1 MKKIKLLLCLFMLT
15 TLCGCSNSN
24 KNASSKTLNAAM
36 FWISTSLDPT
46 NNYDGWVLSRIGVGE
61 TLLKLNE
68 KYEVEPCLAKS
79 YEQIDD
85 TTWKFTLKDS
95 ITFSNGK
102 KVTGENVKAC
112 LERAFEKNTRA
123 IDYFDLNHVEAKGQ
137 DIYLYLNKSSGAI
150 LNNLCEPL
158 FTIYDA
164 SQSEEDIANH
174 PLCTGP
180 FVVDD
185 FVSEKT
191 IDTSKNKKYY
201 DGKAKLDHVHFSQ
214 VADSDARVLALQ
226 SGEVDLANTI
236 DYSSLKLFRNN
247 KDYQVLEV
255 LGPRT
260 NVIYMNNETTFL
272 SDLTIRKALS
282 YSVNRK
288 SIVKLIGGKEATG
301 LYSSAVPYG
310 DVSNGYSLNLKEANR
325 LLDEAGY
332 VDTNNDGIREKDGQ
346 EIILNYYESADHGSA
361 DANIIAQ
368 SMQSEAKKIGIKIKL
383 NQVENVNDIKA
394 AGTFDLC
401 SANDSSAPTGDPE
414 IFIQQ
419 RYFSIGSSN
428 TGRYKNSNLDNLIQ
442 QFSTTYDVKQRQ
454 QLAIQASEMILDDA
468 ANIYVSYVPLNTVTS
483 SKVKGVICHPV
494 DYYMITKDIDL
505 K

>member
-1 MKKIKLLLCLFMLT
+1 
-15 TLCGCSNSN
+15 
-24 KNASSKTLNAAM
+24 
-36 FWISTSLDPT
+36 
-46 NNYDGWVLSRIGVGE
+46 
-61 TLLKLNE
+61 
-68 KYEVEPCLAKS
+68 
-79 YEQIDD
+79 
-85 TTWKFTLKDS
+85 
-95 ITFSNGK
+95 
-102 KVTGENVKAC
+102 
-112 LERAFEKNTRA
+112 
-123 IDYFDLNHVEAKGQ
+123 
-137 DIYLYLNKSSGAI
+137 
-150 LNNLCEPL
+150 
-158 FTIYDA
+158 
-164 SQSEEDIANH
+164 
-174 PLCTGP
+174 
-180 FVVDD
+180 
-185 FVSEKT
+185 
-191 IDTSKNKKYY
+191 
-201 DGKAKLDHVHFSQ
+201 
-214 VADSDARVLALQ
+214 
-226 SGEVDLANTI
+226 
-236 DYSSLKLFRNN
+236 
-247 KDYQVLEV
+247 
-255 LGPRT
+255 
-260 NVIYMNNETTFL
+260 MNNETTFL

-301 LYSSAVPYG
+301 LYSSALPYG

-419 RYFSIGSSN
+419 RYLSIGSSN
-428 TGRYKNSNLDNLIQ
+428 TGRYKNPNLDNLIQ
-442 QFSTTYDVKQRQ
+442 QFSTTYDLKQRQ

-483 SKVKGVICHPV
+483 SKVKGAICHPV

>member
-1 MKKIKLLLCLFMLT
+1 MKKIKLLLCLLMLT
-15 TLCGCSNSN
+15 SLCGCSSN
-24 KNASSKTLNAAM
+24 DSSSKILNAAM

-68 KYEVEPCLAKS
+68 KYEVEPSLAKS

-85 TTWKFTLKDS
+85 TTWKFTLNDS
-95 ITFSNGK
+95 VTFSNGK
-102 KVTGENVKAC
+102 KVTGKHVQQC
-112 LERAFEKNTRA
+112 LERAFKNNMRTV
-123 IDYFDLNHVEAKGQ
+123 DYFDLNHVEGKGQ
-137 DIYLYLNKSSGAI
+137 EVYLYLNKPSGAL

-164 SQSEEDIANH
+164 SQSDEDIANH
-174 PLCTGP
+174 PICTGP

-191 IDTSKNKKYY
+191 IETSRNENYY

-214 VADSDARVLALQ
+214 VSDSDARVLALQ
-226 SGEVDLANTI
+226 SKEVDLANTI
-236 DYSSLKLFRNN
+236 DYSSLKLFRKN

-260 NVIYMNNETTFL
+260 NVVYMNNESTFL
-272 SDLTIRKALS
+272 NDKIIRQALS
-282 YSVNRK
+282 YSVDRE
-288 SIVKLIGGKEATG
+288 SIVKLIGGKVAQG
-301 LYSSAVPYG
+301 LYSSALPYG
-310 DVSNGYSLNLKEANR
+310 HVFNGYTFDLAKANALLN
-325 LLDEAGY
+325 EAGY
-332 VDTNNDGIREKDGQ
+332 LDSNHDGIREKNGQ
-346 EIILNYYESADHGSA
+346 KIVLNYYESADHGSS

-368 SMQSEAKKIGIKIKL
+368 SLQSEAKKIGIEIKL

-414 IFIQQ
+414 TFVQQ
-419 RYFSIGSSN
+419 RYLSTGSNN
-428 TGRYKNSNLDNLIQ
+428 TGRYKNEEVDHLIQ
-442 QFSTTYDVKQRQ
+442 QFSTAYDLNQRQ
-454 QLAIQASEMILDDA
+454 DLAKKISEQILDDA
-468 ANIYVSYVPLNTVTS
+468 GNIYVSYVPLNTVAS
-483 SKVKGVICHPV
+483 SKVKGAICHPV
-494 DYYMITKDIDL
+494 DYYMITKDLDL

>member
-1 MKKIKLLLCLFMLT
+1 MKKIKLLLCLLMLT
-15 TLCGCSNSN
+15 SLCGCSSN
-24 KNASSKTLNAAM
+24 DSSSKTLNAAM

-68 KYEVEPCLAKS
+68 KYEVEPSLAKS

-85 TTWKFTLKDS
+85 TTWKFTLNDS
-95 ITFSNGK
+95 VTFSNGK
-102 KVTGENVKAC
+102 KVTGKHVQQC
-112 LERAFEKNTRA
+112 LERAFKNNTRTV
-123 IDYFDLNHVEAKGQ
+123 DYFDLNHVEGKGQ
-137 DIYLYLNKSSGAI
+137 EVYLYLNKPSGAL

-164 SQSEEDIANH
+164 SQSDEDIASH
-174 PLCTGP
+174 PICTGP

-191 IDTSKNKKYY
+191 IETSRNENYY
-201 DGKAKLDHVHFSQ
+201 DGKAKLDHVHFTQ
-214 VADSDARVLALQ
+214 VSDSDARVLALQ

-301 LYSSAVPYG
+301 LYSSALPYG

-419 RYFSIGSSN
+419 RYFSTGSSN

-442 QFSTTYDVKQRQ
+442 QFSTTYDLKQRQ

-483 SKVKGVICHPV
+483 FKVKGAICHPV
-494 DYYMITKDIDL
+494 DYYMITKGIDL

>member
-1 MKKIKLLLCLFMLT
+1 M
-15 TLCGCSNSN
+15 
-24 KNASSKTLNAAM
+24 
-36 FWISTSLDPT
+36 
-46 NNYDGWVLSRIGVGE
+46 
-61 TLLKLNE
+61 
-68 KYEVEPCLAKS
+68 
-79 YEQIDD
+79 
-85 TTWKFTLKDS
+85 
-95 ITFSNGK
+95 
-102 KVTGENVKAC
+102 
-112 LERAFEKNTRA
+112 
-123 IDYFDLNHVEAKGQ
+123 
-137 DIYLYLNKSSGAI
+137 
-150 LNNLCEPL
+150 
-158 FTIYDA
+158 
-164 SQSEEDIANH
+164 
-174 PLCTGP
+174 
-180 FVVDD
+180 VDD

-214 VADSDARVLALQ
+214 VTDSDARVLALQ

-301 LYSSAVPYG
+301 LYSSALPYG

-419 RYFSIGSSN
+419 RYLSTGSSN

-442 QFSTTYDVKQRQ
+442 QFSTTYDLKQRQ

-483 SKVKGVICHPV
+483 SKVKGAICHPV

>member
-1 MKKIKLLLCLFMLT
+1 MKKIKLLLCLLMLT
-15 TLCGCSNSN
+15 SLCGCSSN
-24 KNASSKTLNAAM
+24 DSSSKTLNAAM

-68 KYEVEPCLAKS
+68 KYEVEPSLAKS

-85 TTWKFTLKDS
+85 TTWKFTLNNS
-95 ITFSNGK
+95 VTFSNGK
-102 KVTGENVKAC
+102 KVTGKHVQQC
-112 LERAFEKNTRA
+112 LERAFKNNTRA
-123 IDYFDLNHVEAKGQ
+123 VDYFDLNHIESKGQ
-137 DIYLYLNKSSGAI
+137 EVYLYLNKPSGAL

-164 SQSEEDIANH
+164 SQSDEDIASH
-174 PLCTGP
+174 PICTGP

-191 IDTSKNKKYY
+191 IETSRNENYY
-201 DGKAKLDHVHFSQ
+201 DGKAKLDHVYFTQ
-214 VADSDARVLALQ
+214 VSDSDARVLALQ
-226 SGEVDLANTI
+226 SKEVDLANTI
-236 DYSSLKLFRNN
+236 DYSSLKLFRKN

-260 NVIYMNNETTFL
+260 NVVYMNNESTFL
-272 SDLTIRKALS
+272 NDKIIRQALS
-282 YSVNRK
+282 YSVDRE
-288 SIVKLIGGKEATG
+288 SIVKLIGGKVAQG
-301 LYSSAVPYG
+301 LYSSALPYG
-310 DVSNGYSLNLKEANR
+310 HVLNGYTFDLAKANALLN
-325 LLDEAGY
+325 EAGY
-332 VDTNNDGIREKDGQ
+332 LDSNHDGIREKDGQ
-346 EIILNYYESADHGSA
+346 KIVLNYYESADHGSS

-368 SMQSEAKKIGIKIKL
+368 SLQSEAKKIGIEIKL

-414 IFIQQ
+414 TFVQQ
-419 RYFSIGSSN
+419 RYLSTGSNN
-428 TGRYKNSNLDNLIQ
+428 TGRYKNEEVDHLIQ
-442 QFSTTYDVKQRQ
+442 QFSTAYDLNQRQ
-454 QLAIQASEMILDDA
+454 DLAKKISEQILDDA
-468 ANIYVSYVPLNTVTS
+468 GNIYVSYVPLNTVAS
-483 SKVKGVICHPV
+483 SKVKGAICHPV
-494 DYYMITKDIDL
+494 DYYMITKDLDL

>member
-1 MKKIKLLLCLFMLT
+1 MKKIKILLCLFILT
-15 TLCGCSNSN
+15 TLCGCSHSSE
-24 KNASSKTLNAAM
+24 KESSKTLNAAM

-68 KYEVEPCLAKS
+68 KYEVEASLAKS

-85 TTWKFTLKDS
+85 TTWKLTLKDS

-123 IDYFDLNHVEAKGQ
+123 IDYFDLNHVEADGQ
-137 DIYLYLNKSSGAI
+137 DVYLYLNKSSGAI

-164 SQSEEDIANH
+164 SQSDEDIANH

-191 IDTSKNKKYY
+191 IETSKNKKYY
-201 DGKAKLDHVHFSQ
+201 DGKAKLDYVHFSQ

-247 KDYQVLEV
+247 KNYHVLEV

-282 YSVNRK
+282 YSVDRK

-301 LYSSAVPYG
+301 LYSSVLPYG
-310 DVSNGYSLNLKEANR
+310 KGF
-325 LLDEAGY
+325 
-332 VDTNNDGIREKDGQ
+332 Q
-346 EIILNYYESADHGSA
+346 
-361 DANIIAQ
+361 IAIV
-368 SMQSEAKKIGIKIKL
+368 M
-383 NQVENVNDIKA
+383 
-394 AGTFDLC
+394 T
-401 SANDSSAPTGDPE
+401 
-414 IFIQQ
+414 
-419 RYFSIGSSN
+419 
-428 TGRYKNSNLDNLIQ
+428 
-442 QFSTTYDVKQRQ
+442 
-454 QLAIQASEMILDDA
+454 
-468 ANIYVSYVPLNTVTS
+468 
-483 SKVKGVICHPV
+483 
-494 DYYMITKDIDL
+494 
-505 K
+505 

>member
-1 MKKIKLLLCLFMLT
+1 MKKIKLLLCLLMLT
-15 TLCGCSNSN
+15 SLCGCSSN
-24 KNASSKTLNAAM
+24 DSSSKTLNAAM

-68 KYEVEPCLAKS
+68 KYEVEPSLAKS

-85 TTWKFTLKDS
+85 TTWKFTLNDS
-95 ITFSNGK
+95 VTFSNGK
-102 KVTGENVKAC
+102 KVTGKHVQQC
-112 LERAFEKNTRA
+112 LERAFKNNTRTV
-123 IDYFDLNHVEAKGQ
+123 DYFDLNHIESKGQ
-137 DIYLYLNKSSGAI
+137 EVYLYLNKPSGAL

-164 SQSEEDIANH
+164 SQSDEDIASH
-174 PLCTGP
+174 PICTGP

-191 IDTSKNKKYY
+191 IETSRNENYY
-201 DGKAKLDHVHFSQ
+201 DGKAKLDHVHFTQ
-214 VADSDARVLALQ
+214 VSDSDARVLALQ
-226 SGEVDLANTI
+226 SKEVDLANTI
-236 DYSSLKLFRNN
+236 DYSSLKLFRKN

-260 NVIYMNNETTFL
+260 NVVYMNNESTFL
-272 SDLTIRKALS
+272 NDKIIRQALS
-282 YSVNRK
+282 YSVDRE
-288 SIVKLIGGKEATG
+288 SIVKLIGGKVAQG
-301 LYSSAVPYG
+301 LYSSALPYG
-310 DVSNGYSLNLKEANR
+310 HVLNGYTFDLAKANALLN
-325 LLDEAGY
+325 EAGY
-332 VDTNNDGIREKDGQ
+332 LDSNHDGIREKDGQ
-346 EIILNYYESADHGSA
+346 KIVLNYYESADHGSF

-368 SMQSEAKKIGIKIKL
+368 SLQSEAKKIGIEIKL

-414 IFIQQ
+414 PFVQQ
-419 RYFSIGSSN
+419 RYLSTGSNN
-428 TGRYKNSNLDNLIQ
+428 TGRYKNEEVDHLIQ
-442 QFSTTYDVKQRQ
+442 QFSTAYDLNQRQ
-454 QLAIQASEMILDDA
+454 DLAKKISEQILDDA
-468 ANIYVSYVPLNTVTS
+468 GNIYVSYVPLNTVAS
-483 SKVKGVICHPV
+483 SKVKGAICHPV
-494 DYYMITKDIDL
+494 DYYMITKDLDL

>member
-1 MKKIKLLLCLFMLT
+1 MKKIKLLLCLLMLT
-15 TLCGCSNSN
+15 SLCGCSSN
-24 KNASSKTLNAAM
+24 DSSSKTLNAAM

-68 KYEVEPCLAKS
+68 KYEVEPSLAKS

-85 TTWKFTLKDS
+85 TTWKFTLNNS
-95 ITFSNGK
+95 VTFSNGK
-102 KVTGENVKAC
+102 KVTGKHVQQC
-112 LERAFEKNTRA
+112 LERAFKNNTRA
-123 IDYFDLNHVEAKGQ
+123 VDYFDLNHIESKGQ
-137 DIYLYLNKSSGAI
+137 EVYLYLNKPSGAL

-164 SQSEEDIANH
+164 SQSDEDIASH
-174 PLCTGP
+174 PICTGP

-191 IDTSKNKKYY
+191 IETSRNENYY
-201 DGKAKLDHVHFSQ
+201 DGKAKLDHVHFTQ
-214 VADSDARVLALQ
+214 VSDSDARVLALQ
-226 SGEVDLANTI
+226 SKEVDLANTI
-236 DYSSLKLFRNN
+236 DYSSLKLFRKN

-260 NVIYMNNETTFL
+260 NVVYMNNESTFL
-272 SDLTIRKALS
+272 NDKIIRQALS
-282 YSVNRK
+282 YSVDRE
-288 SIVKLIGGKEATG
+288 SIVKLIGGKVAQG
-301 LYSSAVPYG
+301 LYSSALPYG
-310 DVSNGYSLNLKEANR
+310 HVLNGYTFDLAKANALLNEAR
-325 LLDEAGY
+325 YLDS
-332 VDTNNDGIREKDGQ
+332 NHDGIREKNGQ
-346 EIILNYYESADHGSA
+346 KIVLNYYESADHGSS

-368 SMQSEAKKIGIKIKL
+368 SLQSEAKKIGIEIKL

-414 IFIQQ
+414 TFVQQ
-419 RYFSIGSSN
+419 RYLSTGSNN
-428 TGRYKNSNLDNLIQ
+428 TGRYKNEEVDHLIQ
-442 QFSTTYDVKQRQ
+442 QFSTTYDLNQRHD
-454 QLAIQASEMILDDA
+454 LAKKISEQILDDA
-468 ANIYVSYVPLNTVTS
+468 GNIYVSYVPLNTVAS
-483 SKVKGVICHPV
+483 SKVKGAICHPV
-494 DYYMITKDIDL
+494 DYYMITKDLDL

>member
-1 MKKIKLLLCLFMLT
+1 MKKIKLLLCLLMLT
-15 TLCGCSNSN
+15 SLCGCSSN
-24 KNASSKTLNAAM
+24 DSSSKTLNAAM

-68 KYEVEPCLAKS
+68 KYEVEPSLAKS

-85 TTWKFTLKDS
+85 TTWKFTLNNS
-95 ITFSNGK
+95 VTFSNGK
-102 KVTGENVKAC
+102 KVTGKHVQQC
-112 LERAFEKNTRA
+112 LERAFKNNTRA
-123 IDYFDLNHVEAKGQ
+123 VDYFDLNHIESKGQ
-137 DIYLYLNKSSGAI
+137 EVYLYLNKPSGAL

-164 SQSEEDIANH
+164 SQSDEDIASH
-174 PLCTGP
+174 PICTGP

-191 IDTSKNKKYY
+191 IETSRNENYY
-201 DGKAKLDHVHFSQ
+201 DGKAKLDHVHFTQ
-214 VADSDARVLALQ
+214 VSDSDARVLALQ
-226 SGEVDLANTI
+226 SKEVDLANTI
-236 DYSSLKLFRNN
+236 DYSSLKLFRKN

-260 NVIYMNNETTFL
+260 NVVYMNNESTFL
-272 SDLTIRKALS
+272 NDKIIRQALS
-282 YSVNRK
+282 YSVDRE
-288 SIVKLIGGKEATG
+288 SIVKLIGGKVAQG
-301 LYSSAVPYG
+301 LYSSALPYG
-310 DVSNGYSLNLKEANR
+310 HVLNGYTFDLAKANALLN
-325 LLDEAGY
+325 EAGY
-332 VDTNNDGIREKDGQ
+332 LDSNHDGIREKDRQ
-346 EIILNYYESADHGSA
+346 KIVLNYYESADHGSS

-368 SMQSEAKKIGIKIKL
+368 SLQSEAKKIGIEIKL

-414 IFIQQ
+414 TFVQQ
-419 RYFSIGSSN
+419 RYLSTGSNN
-428 TGRYKNSNLDNLIQ
+428 TGRYKNEEVDHLIQ
-442 QFSTTYDVKQRQ
+442 QFSTAYDLNQRQ
-454 QLAIQASEMILDDA
+454 DLAKKISEQILDDA
-468 ANIYVSYVPLNTVTS
+468 GNIYVSYVPLNTVAS
-483 SKVKGVICHPV
+483 SKVKGAICHPV
-494 DYYMITKDIDL
+494 DYYMITKDLDL